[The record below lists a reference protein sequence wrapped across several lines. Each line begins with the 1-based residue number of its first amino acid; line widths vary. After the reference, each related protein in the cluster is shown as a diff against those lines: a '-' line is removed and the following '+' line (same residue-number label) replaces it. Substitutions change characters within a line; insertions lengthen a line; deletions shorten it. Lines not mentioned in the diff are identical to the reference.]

1 MTTIV
6 KVVSSGGDESGLEL
20 DSDCSCSTLGIYQI
34 LYLTRQFY
42 GTYISVKI
50 TYGVIAIKTMWYWYG
65 NGYLDPEN

>member
-34 LYLTRQFY
+34 LYLTRQILW
-42 GTYISVKI
+42 YIYLSKNNL
-50 TYGVIAIKTMWYWYG
+50 W
-65 NGYLDPEN
+65 GYSN